1 MGVGCLWRGHLTILE
16 NGMMSKSQLYTNPRA
31 VKARDSLGTNTP
43 VKTLTTSQSM
53 LKALT
58 MTTVVCNPESPGGWK
73 DANTKCMGCGRE
85 VYCNPLF
92 ESADVKLCVR
102 CAGVNGL

>member
-1 MGVGCLWRGHLTILE
+1 
-16 NGMMSKSQLYTNPRA
+16 
-31 VKARDSLGTNTP
+31 
-43 VKTLTTSQSM
+43 M

-92 ESADVKLCVR
+92 ENAGVKLCVR
-102 CAGVNGL
+102 CAECKRFMKYSYLPEIN